1 MGKYERFSAL
11 DPGPG
16 RGYTAGPSLHEAA
29 RLDGL
34 MGDFKAWFTSV
45 RGFRPELLRF
55 FADHATEFSEDTE
68 EHSHAY
74 FLLYS
79 EFLARVEKT
88 TQTWLQAKGLHED
101 DFALM
106 LAQGQRY
113 GESEND
119 AVTGVLLGLLDYPLW
134 IENIFALRREVL
146 PEPDAD
152 GEGAEAAF
160 HADVAE
166 EPDLR
171 KAEVCADV
179 AGDLEAANSAL
190 QIASDGDAELE
201 AWIRDPGI
209 EGSPLRGAPAEL
221 GPLSSP
227 APATERPVFAPPK
240 RTPSKERVTVPDCGP
255 IAPSFHALDAASWCD

>member
-16 RGYTAGPSLHEAA
+16 RGYTAGLSLHEAA

-34 MGDFKAWFTSV
+34 MSDFKAWFTSV

-74 FLLYS
+74 FLLHS

-101 DFALM
+101 DFGVM

-113 GESEND
+113 GDSEMD
-119 AVTGVLLGLLDYPLW
+119 SLTGVLLGLLDYPLW
-134 IENIFALRREVL
+134 IEHIFALRREVL
-146 PEPDAD
+146 SDAD
-152 GEGAEAAF
+152 WEA
-160 HADVAE
+160 D
-166 EPDLR
+166 P
-171 KAEVCADV
+171 KA
-179 AGDLEAANSAL
+179 AAA
-190 QIASDGDAELE
+190 AEL
-201 AWIRDPGI
+201 AGAR
-209 EGSPLRGAPAEL
+209 SLRAAAYAAEPAF
-221 GPLSSP
+221 GN
-227 APATERPVFAPPK
+227 VFAPPPRVK
-240 RTPSKERVTVPDCGP
+240 IEGLPSLPTLG
-255 IAPSFHALDAASWCD
+255 AADWVD